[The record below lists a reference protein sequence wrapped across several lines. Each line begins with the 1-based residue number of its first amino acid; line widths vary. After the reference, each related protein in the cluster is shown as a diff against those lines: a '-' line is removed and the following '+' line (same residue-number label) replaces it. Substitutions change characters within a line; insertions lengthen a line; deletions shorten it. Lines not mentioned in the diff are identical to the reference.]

1 MEPLEPAVDVAIVGG
16 GVIGCSVAYH
26 ATRRGARVALVEA
39 ERVGS
44 GASGAAAGMLNAQA
58 EAHEPSPFLDLLLS
72 SRQLH
77 GPLGEEL
84 YEATGLDPEYVWA
97 GTLRVATDETSR
109 ESFAAEYSWQRE
121 RGLAARWL
129 DADEVRELEPNLS
142 PRCVAVLYLPEE
154 GQVNPPR
161 LVQALALG
169 ATLGGARIME
179 ATHVEG
185 LVVEG
190 RRVTGVRTTRGKV
203 PAGAVVLAGGV
214 SSPLLS
220 EELGVHL
227 PVHPVKGEILA
238 VNARPTPVRANV
250 WDSECYVVPK
260 RDGRVIV
267 GATEEPGVY
276 DRRPSLGGVA
286 HLSRVAVNLVP
297 DLSRAPFA
305 SAWGGLRPGT
315 PDSRPILGPIE
326 GWEGLYLAT
335 GHYRNGV
342 LLSAVTGESIA
353 ALALEEASPFDISP
367 FSQDRFAQSVTR

>member
-1 MEPLEPAVDVAIVGG
+1 MESAVDLAIVGG

-26 ATRRGARVALVEA
+26 ATRLGARVALVEA
-39 ERVGS
+39 ERIGS

-58 EAHEPSPFLDLLLS
+58 EAHEPGPFLDLLLS
-72 SRQLH
+72 SRRLH
-77 GPLGEEL
+77 KPLGEEL

-97 GTLRVATDETSR
+97 GTLRVATDEASR
-109 ESFAAEYSWQRE
+109 ETFAAEHSWQRE

-129 DADEVRELEPNLS
+129 DADEVHELEPNLS
-142 PRCVAVLYLPEE
+142 PRSVAALYLPED

-169 ATLGGARIME
+169 ATLGGARLME
-179 ATHVEG
+179 ATRVEG

-190 RRVTGVRTTRGKV
+190 RRVTGIRTAREKIS
-203 PAGAVVLAGGV
+203 AGAVVLAGGA
-214 SSPLLS
+214 SSTLLS
-220 EELGVHL
+220 EELGVRL

-238 VNARPTPVRANV
+238 VNARPAPVRANA
-250 WDSECYVVPK
+250 WGSECYVVPK
-260 RDGRVIV
+260 RDGRVVV

-286 HLSRVAVNLVP
+286 HLSRAAVNLVP
-297 DLSRAPFA
+297 ELSRAPFA

-315 PDSRPILGPIE
+315 PDGWPILGPVE
-326 GWEGLYLAT
+326 GWEGLFLAT

-353 ALALEEASPFDISP
+353 ALALGEASPFDISP
-367 FSQDRFAQSVTR
+367 FLQGRFAESVTR

>member
-1 MEPLEPAVDVAIVGG
+1 METSVDVAIVGG
-16 GVIGCSVAYH
+16 GIIGCSVAYH

-58 EAHEPSPFLDLLLS
+58 EAHEPGPFLDLLLS
-72 SRQLH
+72 SRRLH

-97 GTLRVATDETSR
+97 GTLRVATDEASR
-109 ESFAAEYSWQRE
+109 ETFAAEYSWQRE
-121 RGLAARWL
+121 QGLAARWL
-129 DADEVRELEPNLS
+129 DADELHELEPNLS
-142 PRCVAVLYLPEE
+142 PRSIAALYLPED

-169 ATLGGARIME
+169 AALGGARVTE
-179 ATHVEG
+179 ATRVEG
-185 LVVEG
+185 LMVEG
-190 RRVTGVRTTRGKV
+190 RRVTGIRTVRGKI
-203 PAGAVVLAGGV
+203 PAGAVVLAGGA

-220 EELGVHL
+220 GELGVCL

-238 VNARPTPVRANV
+238 VNARPAPVRANV

-260 RDGRVIV
+260 RDGHVIV

-276 DRRPSLGGVA
+276 DRRPTLGGVA
-286 HLSRVAVNLVP
+286 HLSRAAVNLVP
-297 DLSRAPFA
+297 ELSRAPFA
-305 SAWGGLRPGT
+305 SSWGGLRPGT
-315 PDSRPILGPIE
+315 PDGRPILGLVE
-326 GWEGLYLAT
+326 GWEGLFLAT

-353 ALALEEASPFDISP
+353 ALALEEASPIDISP
-367 FSQDRFAQSVTR
+367 FSQGRFTESVTP